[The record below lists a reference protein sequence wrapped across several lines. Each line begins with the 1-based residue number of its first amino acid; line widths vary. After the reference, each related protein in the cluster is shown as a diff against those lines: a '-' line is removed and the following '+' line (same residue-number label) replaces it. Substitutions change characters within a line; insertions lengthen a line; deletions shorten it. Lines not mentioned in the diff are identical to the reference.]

1 MKHRSDAI
9 SKLLEGLDTI
19 VAGHAKRQLEED
31 KSKEKESEGEQPIES
46 TKEYVEKY
54 EVEADLPEGHSE
66 EEEEAGAERAEKGPD
81 TEMPEYPGVE
91 EAEHGGKHP
100 GAKMAKPK
108 VEAAGEGSGMP
119 MAKPRDEHHEK
130 RTEMPHGEDEMSQAK
145 KELMDRLARK
155 PKAIRR

>member
-31 KSKEKESEGEQPIES
+31 KSKENESKGEQPIDT

-91 EAEHGGKHP
+91 EAEHGR
-100 GAKMAKPK
+100 AKPRM
-108 VEAAGEGSGMP
+108 EAAGEGSGMP
-119 MAKPRDEHHEK
+119 MAEPRDERHEK
-130 RTEMPHGEDEMSQAK
+130 RSEPEDEMSQAK

>member
-19 VAGHAKRQLEED
+19 VAGHAKRTLEED
-31 KSKEKESEGEQPIES
+31 KSKTKESEGEQPIES
-46 TKEYVEKY
+46 TKDYVEKY

-66 EEEEAGAERAEKGPD
+66 EEEEAGAEAAEKGPS

-91 EAEHGGKHP
+91 EKEHAGKHSQ
-100 GAKMAKPK
+100 AKMAKSK
-108 VEAAGEGSGMP
+108 VEASGEGSGMP
-119 MAKPRDEHHEK
+119 MAEPRDEEHEK
-130 RTEMPHGEDEMSQAK
+130 RSEPEDEMSQAK
-145 KELMDRLARK
+145 RELMERLAKK

>member
-1 MKHRSDAI
+1 MKHRSEAI

-31 KSKEKESEGEQPIES
+31 KGKEKESEGEQPIES

-66 EEEEAGAERAEKGPD
+66 EEEEAGAERAEKGSD

-91 EAEHGGKHP
+91 EAEHGK
-100 GAKMAKPK
+100 AKPK

-119 MAKPRDEHHEK
+119 MAKPRDEHYEK
-130 RTEMPHGEDEMSQAK
+130 RTEVPHGEDEMSQAK

>member
-19 VAGHAKRQLEED
+19 VAGHAKRTLEED
-31 KSKEKESEGEQPIES
+31 NSKQKESEGEQPIDS

-66 EEEEAGAERAEKGPD
+66 EEEEAGAERAESGPD

-91 EAEHGGKHP
+91 EAEHGK
-100 GAKMAKPK
+100 AKPK
-108 VEAAGEGSGMP
+108 MMASGEGSGMP
-119 MAKPRDEHHEK
+119 MAKPRDELYEK
-130 RTEMPHGEDEMSQAK
+130 RTEMPHGDDEMSQAK

>member
-1 MKHRSDAI
+1 MKHRSEAI

-19 VAGHAKRQLEED
+19 VAGHAKRTLDED
-31 KSKEKESEGEQPIES
+31 KGKQEESEGEQPIET

-66 EEEEAGAERAEKGPD
+66 EEEEAGAERAEKGPS

-91 EAEHGGKHP
+91 EKEHAGKHP
-100 GAKMAKPK
+100 APKMAKPK

-119 MAKPRDEHHEK
+119 MAEPRDEKHEK
-130 RTEMPHGEDEMSQAK
+130 RSEPEDDEMSQAK
-145 KELMDRLARK
+145 KELMDRLAKK

>member
-1 MKHRSDAI
+1 MKHRSEAI

-19 VAGHAKRQLEED
+19 VAGHAKRTLEED
-31 KSKEKESEGEQPIES
+31 STKQKESEGEQPIES

-66 EEEEAGAERAEKGPD
+66 EEEEAGAERAEKGPS

-91 EAEHGGKHP
+91 EKEHAEKHP
-100 GAKMAKPK
+100 GAKLTKPK
-108 VEAAGEGSGMP
+108 AEASGEGSGMP
-119 MAKPRDEHHEK
+119 MAEPRDEQHEK
-130 RTEMPHGEDEMSQAK
+130 RSEPEDEMSQAK

>member
-1 MKHRSDAI
+1 MKHRSEAI

-19 VAGHAKRQLEED
+19 VAGHAKRTLEED
-31 KSKEKESEGEQPIES
+31 SSKQKESEGEQPIDT

-66 EEEEAGAERAEKGPD
+66 EEEEAGAERAEKGPS

-91 EAEHGGKHP
+91 EKEHAGKHP
-100 GAKMAKPK
+100 AARMAKPK

-119 MAKPRDEHHEK
+119 MAEPKDEEHEK
-130 RTEMPHGEDEMSQAK
+130 RSESEDEMSQAK

>member
-19 VAGHAKRQLEED
+19 VAGHAKRTLDED
-31 KSKEKESEGEQPIES
+31 KMKKGESEGEQPIES

-66 EEEEAGAERAEKGPD
+66 EAEEAGAERAEKGPD

-91 EAEHGGKHP
+91 EAEHGR
-100 GAKMAKPK
+100 AKPK
-108 VEAAGEGSGMP
+108 MEAKGDASMMP
-119 MAKPRDEHHEK
+119 MKETSAEDVKQMARSKAHSESEGD
-130 RTEMPHGEDEMSQAK
+130 DEMSQAK
-145 KELMDRLARK
+145 QELMARLAKK

>member
-19 VAGHAKRQLEED
+19 VAGHAKRTLEED
-31 KSKEKESEGEQPIES
+31 KGKQEQSEGEQPIES

-66 EEEEAGAERAEKGPD
+66 EAEEAGAERAEKGPD

-91 EAEHGGKHP
+91 EAEHGR
-100 GAKMAKPK
+100 AKPK
-108 VEAAGEGSGMP
+108 MEAAGEGSGMP
-119 MAKPRDEHHEK
+119 MAKPRDERHEK
-130 RTEMPHGEDEMSQAK
+130 RSEPEDEMSQAK
-145 KELMDRLARK
+145 KELMDRLSRK

>member
-19 VAGHAKRQLEED
+19 VAGHAKRTLDED
-31 KSKEKESEGEQPIES
+31 KMKKSESGEENPIES

-66 EEEEAGAERAEKGPD
+66 EAEEAGAERAEKGPD

-91 EAEHGGKHP
+91 EAEHGRP
-100 GAKMAKPK
+100 KPK
-108 VEAAGEGSGMP
+108 MEAKGDASMMP
-119 MAKPRDEHHEK
+119 MKPSSAEDVKQMARSKMHPESEGD
-130 RTEMPHGEDEMSQAK
+130 DEMSQAK
-145 KELMDRLARK
+145 QELMARLAKK

>member
-19 VAGHAKRQLEED
+19 VAGHAKRTLEED
-31 KSKEKESEGEQPIES
+31 KMKTDESEGEQPIDT

-66 EEEEAGAERAEKGPD
+66 EAEEAGAERAEKGPD

-91 EAEHGGKHP
+91 EAEHGR
-100 GAKMAKPK
+100 AKPK
-108 VEAAGEGSGMP
+108 MEAKGEGSGMP
-119 MAKPRDEHHEK
+119 MAAPRDEHHEK
-130 RTEMPHGEDEMSQAK
+130 RSEPMDEMSQAK

>member
-19 VAGHAKRQLEED
+19 VAGHAKKTMEED
-31 KSKEKESEGEQPIES
+31 KSKRSESEGEQPIES

-66 EEEEAGAERAEKGPD
+66 EAEEEAAERAEKGPS

-91 EAEHGGKHP
+91 EAEHGQARPKTV
-100 GAKMAKPK
+100 AKGN
-108 VEAAGEGSGMP
+108 AGGMP
-119 MAKPRDEHHEK
+119 MQEVPSDQVSKEPRARAHPESE
-130 RTEMPHGEDEMSQAK
+130 ENDEMSQAK
-145 KELMDRLARK
+145 QELMERLSKK
-155 PKAIRR
+155 PKAIRRA

>member
-31 KSKEKESEGEQPIES
+31 KSKENESKGEQPIDT

-91 EAEHGGKHP
+91 EAEHGR
-100 GAKMAKPK
+100 AKPRM
-108 VEAAGEGSGMP
+108 EATGEGSGMP
-119 MAKPRDEHHEK
+119 MAEPRDERHEK
-130 RTEMPHGEDEMSQAK
+130 RSEPEDEMSQAK

>member
-1 MKHRSDAI
+1 MKHRSEAL

-19 VAGHAKRQLEED
+19 VAGHAKRTLDED

-66 EEEEAGAERAEKGPD
+66 EEEEAAAERAEKGPS

-91 EAEHGGKHP
+91 EAEHGK
-100 GAKMAKPK
+100 AKPK
-108 VEAAGEGSGMP
+108 MEASGEGSGMP
-119 MAKPRDEHHEK
+119 MAKPRDEEHEK
-130 RTEMPHGEDEMSQAK
+130 RSEPEDEMSQAK

>member
-19 VAGHAKRQLEED
+19 VAGHAKRTLEED
-31 KSKEKESEGEQPIES
+31 SSKQGESEGEQPIES

-66 EEEEAGAERAEKGPD
+66 EEEEAGAKRAEKGPD

-91 EAEHGGKHP
+91 KAEHGR
-100 GAKMAKPK
+100 AKPK
-108 VEAAGEGSGMP
+108 MEAKGDASMMP
-119 MAKPRDEHHEK
+119 MKGISAEDVRQQAHSRMYPESEGD
-130 RTEMPHGEDEMSQAK
+130 DEMSQAK
-145 KELMDRLARK
+145 QELMSRLAKK